1 MQLIEQSSTI
11 YHDDPKLMIP
21 YDPSD
26 PFIFHS
32 LGRKVDFETAV
43 RLLKNDAALSPLNR
57 THTHVGFSRYPLFL
71 DTPEANRI
79 TAAWGQSGVEGRGI
93 IYAVDSI
100 AGDNR
105 YVFTTPGYA
114 HSTSQVTF
122 AFRYSTVKSFA
133 NAFFRCEDIIERYT
147 DLLVEVEDRFGV
159 SRKVTDLKDPRNMFS
174 PDGAPALKELTD
186 RLKGLAAISTLSKED
201 SAVVIPDYNVA
212 RYERTPLSEKSLRL
226 ILDHLRKYESDKSSQ
241 ANNIRQMWISY
252 VRGVGGVLAETL
264 LDNIIPLR
272 AAEYVLEPTRRTW
285 HPVNSFL
292 STPLS
297 GLGRTLLRPNRRLL
311 IPASRQR

>member
-1 MQLIEQSSTI
+1 MQFIQQSSTI
-11 YHDDPKLMIP
+11 YYDDPKLMIP
-21 YDPSD
+21 YDSSD

-71 DTPEANRI
+71 DTPEANQI
-79 TAAWGQSGVEGRGI
+79 TAAWGRSGVEGRGI
-93 IYAVDSI
+93 IYAIDSI
-100 AGDNR
+100 AGDNK
-105 YVFTTPGYA
+105 YIFSSPGHV

-133 NAFFRCEDIIERYT
+133 NAFFRCEDIIEQYT
-147 DLLVEVEDRFGV
+147 DLWVEIEKKFGMD
-159 SRKVTDLKDPRNMFS
+159 RKVIDPKDPRNMFS
-174 PDGAPALKELTD
+174 PQGAPALKELTD
-186 RLKGLAAISTLSKED
+186 RLKGLADIATLSKED
-201 SAVVIPDYNVA
+201 SEIVITDYNVS
-212 RYERTPLSEKSLRL
+212 RYEQTPLSEKSLRL
-226 ILDHLRKYESDKSSQ
+226 ILDHLKKYASDTSSQ
-241 ANNIRQMWISY
+241 ANNIRQTWISY
-252 VRGVGGVLAETL
+252 ARGVGGVLAETL

-285 HPVNSFL
+285 HPTNSFL

-297 GLGRTLLRPNRRLL
+297 GLGRSMLRPNRRLL